1 MSLSQQNKTIFK
13 VFMLLVLCIFAIFGI
28 IGRRFYIAVYKP
40 NVNTGNKD
48 TTYLFIPSYSN
59 FDKVLEILKTRKL
72 IKDTESF
79 TWLSSRKNYTNNIK
93 PGKYLLRNKMNNNEL
108 VNLLRSGKQT
118 PVKLI
123 FNNIRTIYELS
134 SVVSKRIEADSISIV
149 NQLEYEKILDK
160 IGLTPQ
166 NCLVLFIPNTY
177 EFFWNTSAETF
188 INKMYKEYKKFW
200 NSNRISKARAIG
212 LTPIQVSILASIVQA
227 EQARFNNEKPKI
239 AGLYI
244 NRLNKGMLLQSDPT
258 LIYALNNF
266 RITRVLNRDT
276 LIDSPYNT
284 YKYYGLPPGPI
295 NLPEISSIDAVLN
308 YEQTD
313 YIYMCAKEDLSG
325 LHNFS
330 KTIDQH
336 LIYARKY
343 QQALDII
350 NIKR

>member
-1 MSLSQQNKTIFK
+1 MSISQQKKTFIK
-13 VFMLLVLCIFAIFGI
+13 VFLILLLCLFGIFGI

-40 NVNTGNKD
+40 NVFTGKND
-48 TTYLFIPSYSN
+48 TTFLFIPSYADYN
-59 FDKVLEILKTRKL
+59 KVLDILKTRKL
-72 IKDTESF
+72 IKDFESF
-79 TWLSSRKNYTNNIK
+79 NWIALRKNYTNAIK
-93 PGKYLLRNKMNNNEL
+93 PGKYLLKNKMSNNEL

-118 PVKLI
+118 PVKLT

-134 SVVSKRIEADSISIV
+134 SVISKRIEADSISIV
-149 NQLEYEKILDK
+149 RQLEYEITLDK
-160 IGLTPQ
+160 YALTPQ

-177 EFFWNTSAETF
+177 EFFWNTSAEEF
-188 INKMYKEYKKFW
+188 IEKMHIEYKKFW
-200 NSNRISKARAIG
+200 NTNRINKAKSIG
-212 LTPIQVSILASIVQA
+212 LTPVEVSILASIVQA
-227 EQARFNNEKPKI
+227 EQAKFNDEKPKI

-244 NRLNKGMLLQSDPT
+244 NRLHKGMLLQSDPT

-266 RITRVLNRDT
+266 EITRVLNRDK

-284 YKYYGLPPGPI
+284 YKYAGLPPGPI

-313 YIYMCAKEDLSG
+313 YIYMCAKEDLLG

-330 KTIDQH
+330 KTVEQH
-336 LIYARKY
+336 AIYARKY
-343 QQALDII
+343 QQALDKM